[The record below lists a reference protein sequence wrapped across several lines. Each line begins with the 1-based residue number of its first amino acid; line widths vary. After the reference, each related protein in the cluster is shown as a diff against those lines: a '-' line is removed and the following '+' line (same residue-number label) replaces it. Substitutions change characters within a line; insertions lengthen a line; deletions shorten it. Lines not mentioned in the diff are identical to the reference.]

1 MTHLRIEQNGF
12 PEVVTT
18 KLLETLYNLSNS
30 PEMQTMYLSGELQ
43 INRAFRNIVDYLTQT
58 YPDLHITALNGYYMN
73 ISDPAV
79 ENVLKGTSF
88 GDGIGVLESSLLS
101 AQSLT
106 TNNTKWTDG
115 SGTVHQFMNNS
126 EITSF
131 NELGQMT
138 NCKTIEGNVFS
149 ECTNLTSIDLS
160 NIEYIGQ
167 EAFLNCTGLSGQLNL
182 PSLKQILGR
191 GAFQGCENIN
201 SVILGPQFNTQF
213 GETNRTKMFKNCTNL
228 QTVTYQSNPTYIQE
242 ETFYGCKNLTTI
254 NGISNVTNIGKNAF
268 FNCKSLQSFDL
279 SNVTTLGGSAF
290 KQCTNCEFTGFENI
304 SSYGESCFNMC
315 SGALKDVVIKA
326 DATIGNDAFKEGGLR
341 TITFKGD
348 FNAAIGQFENN
359 KQLTS
364 ITFEGTVSKL
374 GLHAFQKCSSLTSV
388 DLSNVLSFWDVEDGY
403 GGGGQFSECSNLS
416 SVILNSNITRLPP
429 SMFSYINANLTITI
443 PASVTS
449 IGADCFYGTY
459 TKATILAETPPQITG
474 NTFFR
479 AVSIKVPA
487 NALNTY
493 LSDANWSKYSTILSA
508 IT

>member
-12 PEVVTT
+12 PEVVDT
-18 KLLETLYNLSNS
+18 KLLETLYDLSNS
-30 PEMQTMYLSGELQ
+30 PEIQTMYLSGELQ

-106 TNNTKWTDG
+106 TNNTKWTDE
-115 SGTVHQFMNNS
+115 SGTVRQFMQNS
-126 EITSF
+126 EIISF

-138 NCKTIEGNVFS
+138 NCKTIEGNVFRK
-149 ECTNLTSIDLS
+149 CTNLASIDLS

-167 EAFLNCTGLSGQLNL
+167 EAFLGCTGLSGQLNL

-191 GAFQGCENIN
+191 NVFSGCKNIN

-213 GETNRTKMFKNCTNL
+213 GETNREGMFTGCTNL
-228 QTVTYQSNPTYIQE
+228 QTVTYQSNPTCIQNS
-242 ETFYGCKNLTTI
+242 TFSGCQNLTTI
-254 NGISNVTNIGKNAF
+254 NGISNVTNIGEGAF
-268 FNCKSLQSFDL
+268 FDCKSLQSFDL
-279 SNVTTLGGSAF
+279 SNITTLGYSAF
-290 KQCTNCEFTGFENI
+290 RQCYNCEFTGFENI
-304 SSYGESCFNMC
+304 SSYGGQCFNRC
-315 SGALKDVVIKA
+315 SNALKDVVIKA
-326 DATIGNDAFKEGGLR
+326 DATIGDNAFEEGGLR

-348 FNAAIGQFENN
+348 FNTGLRQFQKN
-359 KQLTS
+359 KNLTS
-364 ITFEGTVSKL
+364 IIFEGTVSKL
-374 GLHAFQKCSSLTSV
+374 GLGAFQECSSLTSV

-403 GGGGQFSECSNLS
+403 GGGGQFSQCTNLS

-449 IGADCFYGTY
+449 IGNNCFYGTY

-474 NTFFR
+474 NPFFR

-493 LSDANWSKYSTILSA
+493 LSDANWSQYSTILSA

>member
-12 PEVVTT
+12 PEVVNT

-30 PEMQTMYLSGELQ
+30 PEIQTMYLSGELQ

-58 YPDLHITALNGYYMN
+58 YPDLHITTLNGYYMN

-106 TNNTKWTDG
+106 TNNTKWTDE
-115 SGTVHQFMNNS
+115 SGAVHQFMNNS

-138 NCKTIEGNVFS
+138 SCKTIEGNVFRS
-149 ECTNLTSIDLS
+149 CTNLTSIDLS

-167 EAFLNCTGLSGQLNL
+167 EAFLKCTGLSGQLNL
-182 PSLKQILGR
+182 LSLKQILGTNV
-191 GAFQGCENIN
+191 FSGCKNIS
-201 SVILGPQFNTQF
+201 SVILGPQFDPQF
-213 GETNRTKMFKNCTNL
+213 GQTSRSGMFTGCTNL
-228 QTVTYQSNPTYIQE
+228 QTVTYQSNPTYIQDS
-242 ETFYGCKNLTTI
+242 TFTSCKNLTTI
-254 NGISNVTNIGKNAF
+254 NGISNVTNIGESAF
-268 FNCKSLQSFDL
+268 FDCRSLQPFDL
-279 SNVTTLGGSAF
+279 SNITTLGKTAF
-290 KQCTNCEFTGFENI
+290 RQCYNCEFTGFENI
-304 SSYGESCFNMC
+304 SSYGDSCFNRC
-315 SGALKDVVIKA
+315 SNALKDVVIKA
-326 DATIGNDAFKEGGLR
+326 DATVGNYAFQEGGLR

-348 FNAAIGQFENN
+348 FSTGISQFENN

-374 GLHAFQKCSSLTSV
+374 GLKAFNQCSSLTSV

-403 GGGGQFSECSNLS
+403 GGGGQFSQCTNLS
-416 SVILNSNITRLPP
+416 SVILNSNITKLPP
-429 SMFSYINANLTITI
+429 QMFSYIDANLTITI

-449 IGADCFYGTY
+449 IGDKCFYGTY

-474 NTFFR
+474 NPFFR

-493 LSDANWSKYSTILSA
+493 LSDTNWSQYNTILSA